1 MRCKCKS
8 KCICKC
14 SELNKCNANIRKVR
28 YASVVYFSL
37 MAKNDRAFAEEF
49 ATIIH
54 FRLQSSEDKIYALT
68 FYWFGSHFITTSM
81 YSQFMLTIFR
91 KIYRLL
97 QPTYLAT
104 SSRRGLSLVSSL
116 SLVNF
121 CRKIQEISFHS
132 PKVFLFW
139 TVPWWEGTDG
149 TCVFRLAFAFA
160 FPFPQLIRVNPC
172 ICIYVCV
179 YIAHVVDK
187 WCTLQ
192 QLCHI
197 LYGQNLAKKIE
208 LMTI

>member
-28 YASVVYFSL
+28 YACAVYFSL
-37 MAKNDRAFAEEF
+37 MAKNDCAFAAEF
-49 ATIIH
+49 AAIIH
-54 FRLQSSEDKIYALT
+54 FRLKSSEDKMYALT

-104 SSRRGLSLVSSL
+104 SSQRGLSLVSSL

-132 PKVFLFW
+132 PKVFLPKLQTTSAPSCFELRRGGRE
-139 TVPWWEGTDG
+139 PMKP
-149 TCVFRLAFAFA
+149 VFFASRLHLRFRFSSS
-160 FPFPQLIRVNPC
+160 
-172 ICIYVCV
+172 YV
-179 YIAHVVDK
+179 
-187 WCTLQ
+187 
-192 QLCHI
+192 
-197 LYGQNLAKKIE
+197 
-208 LMTI
+208 